1 MSDVPHSEGIFADTS
16 SFPAQSCFGTETFES
31 IVWSN
36 LVSPLNISVVTEI
49 HSLHSKFCVCRKNA
63 SKFLSFGKSVLF
75 TEFLLQI
82 APVIFV
88 RLKVSQFGAFGKWV
102 NKLCFP
108 PGLKMVPLK
117 FCTRGGTC
125 GVCINSTTPRGASS
139 VELDAPSHKPLS
151 KGFSH
156 SGNSCERLWYT
167 LTLAVS
173 HKIRWFTLSMEDM
186 VYDYRY
192 MIFYA
197 TFHYFPIFD
206 EEWCFSSSALIRIS
220 NLLAKL
226 SQR

>member
-88 RLKVSQFGAFGKWV
+88 RLQVSQFGAIGKWV

-108 PGLKMVPLK
+108 PGLKLVPLK
-117 FCTRGGTC
+117 FCTRGGTG

-139 VELDAPSHKPLS
+139 VELDVPSHKPLS

-156 SGNSCERLWYT
+156 SGNSCERL
-167 LTLAVS
+167 LVHS
-173 HKIRWFTLSMEDM
+173 HACGFPQHSLVHPQYGGHGVRLSVHDFLCDM
-186 VYDYRY
+186 QL
-192 MIFYA
+192 F
-197 TFHYFPIFD
+197 
-206 EEWCFSSSALIRIS
+206 S
-220 NLLAKL
+220 NL
-226 SQR
+226 